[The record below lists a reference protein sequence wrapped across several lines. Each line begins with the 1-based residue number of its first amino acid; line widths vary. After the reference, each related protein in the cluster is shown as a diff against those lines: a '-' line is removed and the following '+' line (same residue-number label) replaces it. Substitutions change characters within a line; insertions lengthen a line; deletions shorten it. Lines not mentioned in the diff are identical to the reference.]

1 MIISTAAG
9 LFCEAGSFHIDP
21 WAPVER
27 AVVTHAHSDHASPGS
42 SNYLCAAPGDRV
54 LRRRLP
60 DARVEILP
68 YGERVTIGD
77 ARVSFHPAG
86 HILGSAQIRVEHR
99 GEIWVVSGDYKRQA
113 DPTCAAFEP
122 VPCHTFITEAT
133 FALPIYTWD
142 PTGAVVKDILS
153 WWRANR
159 GDDRPS
165 VLFCYVLGKAQR
177 VLAEI
182 GDRADGPIH
191 LHGAMAAM
199 TEAYRDAGIAMPP
212 AERITEG
219 MRGKTL
225 ARSLVLAPL
234 SARGTPWMKRLPRAS
249 VAFASGLM
257 RVRGVRRQRAFDRG
271 FALSDHADWG
281 ALLSTIAET
290 GASRVLVT
298 HGWSESLARFLAEE
312 RGLETGTIRT
322 AFEGETGEL
331 TEPAEPASQAKV
343 AEPGPP
349 AERRE
354 PAKPAERAEPAK
366 RAGHPHPG
374 DKGRS

>member
-1 MIISTAAG
+1 MIRSTPQG
-9 LFCEAGSFHIDP
+9 LLCEAGGFHIDP
-21 WAPVER
+21 WQPVDR
-27 AVVTHAHSDHASPGS
+27 AVITHAHSDHASPGS
-42 SNYLCAAPGDRV
+42 KSYLCAAPGEQV

-60 DARVEILP
+60 DAHVETLP
-68 YGERVTIGD
+68 YGESIAIGD
-77 ARVSFHPAG
+77 TRVSFHPAG

-99 GEIWVVSGDYKRQA
+99 GEVWVVSGDYKRQA
-113 DPTCAAFEP
+113 DPTCAPFEP
-122 VPCHTFITEAT
+122 VACDTFITEAT

-142 PTGAVVKDILS
+142 PPQSVTNEILA
-153 WWRANR
+153 WWSANR
-159 GDDRPS
+159 DDERPS

-177 VLAEI
+177 ILAEI

-199 TEAYRDAGIAMPP
+199 TDAYRDADIAMPP

-219 MRGKTL
+219 MRGRTL

-271 FALSDHADWG
+271 FVLSDHADWR
-281 ALLSTIAET
+281 ALLATIAET
-290 GASRVLVT
+290 GASRVLAT
-298 HGWSESLARFLAEE
+298 HGWSEPLARFLAEA

-331 TEPAEPASQAKV
+331 TEGEARGAGIGDRQPQASAGGEPPKAAASAQRGGGGA
-343 AEPGPP
+343 PP
-349 AERRE
+349 SEV
-354 PAKPAERAEPAK
+354 KK
-366 RAGHPHPG
+366 
-374 DKGRS
+374 

>member
-1 MIISTAAG
+1 MITSTPSG
-9 LFCEAGSFHIDP
+9 LFCKIGDFFIDP
-21 WAPVER
+21 WEPVAR
-27 AVVTHAHSDHASPGS
+27 ALITHAHSDHARPGS
-42 SNYLCAAPGDRV
+42 ASYLCAAAGETV
-54 LRRRLP
+54 LRRRIP
-60 DARVEILP
+60 DGRIETIP
-68 YGERVTIGD
+68 YGDTITIGD

-99 GEIWVVSGDYKRQA
+99 GEVWVVSGDYKRQA

-142 PTGAVVKDILS
+142 PAAAIVDDIAG

-159 GDDRPS
+159 MEGRPS
-165 VLFCYVLGKAQR
+165 VLFCYALGKAQR
-177 VLAEI
+177 ILAELH
-182 GDRADGPIH
+182 DKADGPVH

-199 TEAYRDAGIAMPP
+199 TDAYRDAGIAMAP
-212 AERITEG
+212 AARITEA

-234 SARGTPWMKRLPRAS
+234 SARGTPWMKRLPNAS

-271 FALSDHADWG
+271 FPLSDHADWS
-281 ALLSTIAET
+281 ALLATVAET
-290 GASRVLVT
+290 GASRVPVT
-298 HGWSESLARFLAEE
+298 HGWSEQLARFLAET
-312 RGLETGTIRT
+312 RGVDTGTINT

-331 TEPAEPASQAKV
+331 TEA
-343 AEPGPP
+343 
-349 AERRE
+349 
-354 PAKPAERAEPAK
+354 
-366 RAGHPHPG
+366 
-374 DKGRS
+374 